1 MPPPEAPPAPS
12 VSVVVVVGGACVLRY
27 SRSSPP
33 PPPADPPAWGGRN
46 WGDPGGGRGPPQI
59 RRRDGDL
66 LLLLRSLG
74 GPRGP
79 PEPVA
84 VTSFVG
90 PEPCDLLPAAP
101 PVDIDMEVGSTG
113 GEPGYGLAWPQ
124 AWGGPPP
131 FAVELPRGPRGFGF
145 SLWGGRDLNMGV
157 YVRGLREGGPAQRCG
172 RIQVSDQLLA
182 INGAPTAGMTHA
194 QALART
200 GGGQPPAPA
209 AAPEPRGPPKSIG
222 EGCPDPLR
230 QQLPPGGALLLP
242 RGTPGPPL
250 TGRRW
255 WSKVC
260 PPPPKHMVGFGGGCC
275 ESPTAD
281 KTPPHPG
288 FFCAWGEP
296 LPGRVGG
303 GRSVPPIWGGT
314 PFKLC
319 NAPPIPCV

>member
-46 WGDPGGGRGPPQI
+46 WGDPGGGKGTPPDPASRRGSRPPAPEP
-59 RRRDGDL
+59 
-66 LLLLRSLG
+66 
-74 GPRGP
+74 GPCPPGPGAP

-194 QALART
+194 QALARIR
-200 GGGQPPAPA
+200 GGAAACACCCAGATVRHPPPQNPVGQPSA
-209 AAPEPRGPPKSIG
+209 
-222 EGCPDPLR
+222 
-230 QQLPPGGALLLP
+230 
-242 RGTPGPPL
+242 
-250 TGRRW
+250 
-255 WSKVC
+255 
-260 PPPPKHMVGFGGGCC
+260 
-275 ESPTAD
+275 
-281 KTPPHPG
+281 PPHSG
-288 FFCAWGEP
+288 TAWD
-296 LPGRVGG
+296 
-303 GRSVPPIWGGT
+303 PPQR
-314 PFKLC
+314 
-319 NAPPIPCV
+319 

>member
-66 LLLLRSLG
+66 VLLLRSLG
-74 GPRGP
+74 PGAP

-172 RIQVSDQLLA
+172 RIQ
-182 INGAPTAGMTHA
+182 
-194 QALART
+194 ALARIR
-200 GGGQPPAPA
+200 GGGSRLRLLLRRSHGAPPNPSARGVLTLCVSSS
-209 AAPEPRGPPKSIG
+209 PRGEP
-222 EGCPDPLR
+222 CFCLV
-230 QQLPPGGALLLP
+230 
-242 RGTPGPPL
+242 
-250 TGRRW
+250 GRRD
-255 WSKVC
+255 
-260 PPPPKHMVGFGGGCC
+260 PP
-275 ESPTAD
+275 
-281 KTPPHPG
+281 
-288 FFCAWGEP
+288 
-296 LPGRVGG
+296 
-303 GRSVPPIWGGT
+303 
-314 PFKLC
+314 
-319 NAPPIPCV
+319 

>member
-66 LLLLRSLG
+66 VLLLRSLG
-74 GPRGP
+74 PGAP

-124 AWGGPPP
+124 
-131 FAVELPRGPRGFGF
+131 
-145 SLWGGRDLNMGV
+145 
-157 YVRGLREGGPAQRCG
+157 
-172 RIQVSDQLLA
+172 VSDQLLA

-194 QALART
+194 QALARIR
-200 GGGQPPAPA
+200 GGGSRLRLLLRRSHGAPPNPSARGVLTLCVSSS
-209 AAPEPRGPPKSIG
+209 PRGEP
-222 EGCPDPLR
+222 CFCLV
-230 QQLPPGGALLLP
+230 
-242 RGTPGPPL
+242 
-250 TGRRW
+250 GRRD
-255 WSKVC
+255 
-260 PPPPKHMVGFGGGCC
+260 PP
-275 ESPTAD
+275 
-281 KTPPHPG
+281 
-288 FFCAWGEP
+288 
-296 LPGRVGG
+296 
-303 GRSVPPIWGGT
+303 
-314 PFKLC
+314 
-319 NAPPIPCV
+319 